1 MSKLLNPNIYFI
13 VIFFIILRFLDI
25 ELAIKGTFFII
36 ISLLLIYVDQK
47 KIKKKFFF
55 IIIVFLSIFFL
66 FNEKKNI
73 VEISS
78 ILKITSSSELF
89 YEKIIL
95 FDL

>member
-55 IIIVFLSIFFL
+55 YNYSFFIY
-66 FNEKKNI
+66 FFFI
-73 VEISS
+73 
-78 ILKITSSSELF
+78 
-89 YEKIIL
+89 
-95 FDL
+95 